1 MSWSLSL
8 EHSGIIPTPGVLQ
21 WRAKSSLGGID
32 KDGKEG
38 QWGAEALYVRE
49 CFDVVE
55 LNTGGDNQVLMGMDR
70 GKAKTEILVGVCYRQ
85 IFKQDKQTNKEFYKQ
100 LAEVTQLFTL
110 VLKGDFNL
118 PATC

>member
-1 MSWSLSL
+1 
-8 EHSGIIPTPGVLQ
+8 
-21 WRAKSSLGGID
+21 
-32 KDGKEG
+32 
-38 QWGAEALYVRE
+38 
-49 CFDVVE
+49 
-55 LNTGGDNQVLMGMDR
+55 MGMDR